1 MPMPCNPMT
10 EAHQAP
16 LSSTVSW
23 TLLKFMSVGSV
34 MLSNH
39 LILCCP
45 LLLLPS
51 IFPSIKVFS
60 KELAF
65 PTRWPN
71 YWSFSFSISL
81 SNEYSGLISC
91 RIDCLDLL
99 DVQGILKS
107 ILQHHNLKTS
117 ILWHSAFF
125 MVQLSHPYM
134 TIGKNHSFDYT
145 DLCRQSDVS
154 AF

>member
-16 LSSTVSW
+16 LSSTISW

-107 ILQHHNLKTS
+107 ILQNHNLKTS

-125 MVQLSHPYM
+125 TVQLLHTWLLKKPQLWLYRP
-134 TIGKNHSFDYT
+134 
-145 DLCRQSDVS
+145 L
-154 AF
+154 